1 MTTQMNGLD
10 IAAILWFNSSHQVD
24 RICRSLSVD
33 WLFAYQRPVPDPD
46 FSANSAERELI
57 SGKSVELNASA
68 PAGVVVGAAVVW
80 IIVAAAGLAAFFWD
94 GLVSLAAAWSLPE
107 YSHGPVIPVI
117 ASWLILRELRDR
129 PLQAGPASRWPGISL
144 IALGLAMGLVGNLA
158 QIPDIITYGLLI
170 VIAGLILLFAGP
182 RQGMR
187 LWAGWVFLLFMLPLP
202 SFIYWPLS
210 TQLQLV
216 ASQIG
221 VDIIQA
227 MRIPVYLEGNIID
240 LGLYKLQVAE
250 ACSGLRYLFPLMSFG
265 FLFAVLYQGPMWHRI
280 ALFLATIPI
289 TIAMNSF
296 RIAVIGVLVNQFG
309 IEQAEGFLHFFEG
322 WIIFIACIG
331 LLYFGAFLLQR
342 LRAEPRSVM
351 NALDL
356 RLSGIA
362 RPLGHIRQMPAGAT
376 LVSTAVILALF
387 GFAWQGAPAKAA
399 RGIER
404 SSFATFPMRIEKW
417 TGSST
422 LLDADIQR
430 VLGADDYIL
439 ADYRAG
445 DAPAPVNLFV
455 AFYRSQ
461 TEGSGIH
468 SPEVCIPSGGWE
480 VSRWTQS
487 TITLGDGART
497 TFAVNRATIQKGEN
511 KQLVYYWFEQR
522 GRRLTSDY
530 ATKLYTLWD
539 SAMQGRSDGALIRVT
554 TPISGTGGEAAAEQR
569 LREFLELTLPI
580 LPKHVPG

>member
-1 MTTQMNGLD
+1 M
-10 IAAILWFNSSHQVD
+10 
-24 RICRSLSVD
+24 
-33 WLFAYQRPVPDPD
+33 
-46 FSANSAERELI
+46 I

-68 PAGVVVGAAVVW
+68 PADVSSGAGAPVVW
-80 IIVAAAGLAAFFWD
+80 IMIAAAGLAAFFWD

-107 YSHGPVIPVI
+107 YSHGPLIPVI
-117 ASWLILRELRDR
+117 AGWLILRELRDR
-129 PLQAGPASRWPGISL
+129 PLQAGPVIRWPGISL

-170 VIAGLILLFAGP
+170 VIAGLIVLFAGT

-210 TQLQLV
+210 TQLQLL

-265 FLFAVLYQGPMWHRI
+265 FLFAVLYQGPMWRRI

-296 RIAVIGVLVNQFG
+296 RIAVIGVLVNRYG
-309 IEQAEGFLHFFEG
+309 REQADGFLHFFEG

-342 LRAEPRSVM
+342 LSAEPKPVLDR
-351 NALDL
+351 LDL
-356 RLSGIA
+356 RMKGMLNPLARIA
-362 RPLGHIRQMPAGAT
+362 QMPASGS
-376 LVSTAVILALF
+376 LVSTAVVLALV
-387 GFAWQGAPAKAA
+387 GFAWQVAPPKAA
-399 RGIER
+399 HSVER
-404 SSFATFPMRIEKW
+404 SNFAAFPMRIEKW
-417 TGSST
+417 TGSPT
-422 LLDADIQR
+422 LLDGDIQR

-445 DAPAPVNLFV
+445 DAAAPVNLFV

-487 TITLGDGART
+487 NVTLGDEART
-497 TFAVNRATIQKGEN
+497 TFAVNRATVQKGEN

-530 ATKLYTLWD
+530 VTKFYTVWD
-539 SAMQGRSDGALIRVT
+539 SAMHGRSDGALIRVT

-569 LREFLELTLPI
+569 LRGFLELTLPV